1 MFSEIY
7 FGFSIHILYFWGKRG
22 IKKPKVRY
30 LWRTAAQ
37 FGESKSV
44 LCTVLASDP
53 GSVFGCCHDEQ
64 VRRCGGREGANVLCS
79 HPAAEAP
86 CNCDWLWVMQ
96 RITASLRASIAM
108 AIMRPNITS
117 PPRMAEKNNQEC
129 LR

>member
-22 IKKPKVRY
+22 IKKPKVHVT
-30 LWRTAAQ
+30 LCSRTAAQ

-64 VRRCGGREGANVLCS
+64 VRRYGGRASKRLVPILLQ
-79 HPAAEAP
+79 AP

-96 RITASLRASIAM
+96 RVTTSLQASIAM
-108 AIMRPNITS
+108 AIMRLNVTTS
-117 PPRMAEKNNQEC
+117 
-129 LR
+129 